1 MKIIGTTIWNVRPHS
16 FAFVASNLSN
26 WFYHVFMLFCN
37 FKIGFA
43 KFFKQFLAA
52 QEGEMERRRVGT
64 VMVVCELQKTSI
76 TFGQLTRLSCIWLM
90 YSLNVCVWMTGFKH
104 KCNHKNST
112 TTWNNL
118 SPRFKRCATAQWI
131 LYTSWGKLLLF
142 LRALAFK
149 FESCVNLQK
158 KICTP
163 SERTQHIHYS
173 PFYIPIHIDKY

>member
-1 MKIIGTTIWNVRPHS
+1 MFARIVLHS
-16 FAFVASNLSN
+16 LRQIYRTDFIMCSCCFAISKSGLPSFSN
-26 WFYHVFMLFCN
+26 N
-37 FKIGFA
+37 FWQLKRA
-43 KFFKQFLAA
+43 RWKEK
-52 QEGEMERRRVGT
+52 EGWSGE
-64 VMVVCELQKTSI
+64 VVCELQKTSI

-90 YSLNVCVWMTGFKH
+90 YSLNVCVWMTSFKH

-118 SPRFKRCATAQWI
+118 SPRFKRCATAEWI

-158 KICTP
+158 KICTQ
-163 SERTQHIHYS
+163 SVHNTYT
-173 PFYIPIHIDKY
+173 IPHFIYRYT